1 MVVVVIADAISDKLP
16 ELETDDDDDV
26 TLDAVTGG
34 ERTLETVDD
43 DERALETVDD
53 EDLTP

>member
-1 MVVVVIADAISDKLP
+1 MTSGVIVPVVAVVVIADVVSDKLA

-43 DERALETVDD
+43 